1 VSDRETE
8 RGRERQRERERER
21 KKERERKRE
30 KDNNN
35 RPSTSQQV
43 QQTNGCH
50 AGDGNRAWVFFWQ
63 NVSYVCFFPHKNIHI
78 F

>member
-8 RGRERQRERERER
+8 RETEREA
-21 KKERERKRE
+21 EREAESDREKERE

-63 NVSYVCFFPHKNIHI
+63 NVSYVCFFLHKNIHI